1 MAIEWKSL
9 LPVNSKSD
17 FNRHLFPE
25 YNQLNEIYENS
36 VAFKMNEWNGIVR
49 NFALINDL
57 YKQAINGEIKTDI
70 AIQGINKALKK
81 TMASQ

>member
-1 MAIEWKSL
+1 MKW
-9 LPVNSKSD
+9 
-17 FNRHLFPE
+17 
-25 YNQLNEIYENS
+25 
-36 VAFKMNEWNGIVR
+36 MNEWNGIVR
-49 NFALINDL
+49 NFALINNL